1 MKKYFI
7 TKDKNSFH
15 IFYKGLSEIEKEK
28 FKNYLRQNYNVE
40 VSYEL
45 LLNSKK
51 DSKK

>member
-28 FKNYLRQNYNVE
+28 FKNDLRQNYNVE